1 MSSRCSAKWLGG
13 LSLVVAL
20 GCGQAE
26 TSPMRNGSNGSSAGG
41 AGGSAQ
47 NGEAGGNPASDAGT
61 SGVGTGGGG
70 VPGIGGNGGEV
81 AGGGGT
87 VGGGGAS
94 TAQECSLE
102 ATQAPATVELFV
114 NRAGS
119 MMAAFNE
126 NLDRWNA
133 VRNVLVGEM
142 GLVAAYQAQLRFGLA
157 LYSGAEVGAELE
169 TACPQLFTTPF
180 DLNNYTAIH
189 DTLMA
194 NEATGQNA
202 LGDAL
207 LAELERLQAV
217 QNAARK
223 VIVLVGVGDP
233 DTCIDPDSNG
243 QMEPKEYALSAAQMV
258 WDAGISIHA
267 INVTSE
273 SLDGQ
278 FMQDFAV
285 AGAGGDPAATYYDGS
300 DLTKLTAALQE
311 IFDSLIPCD
320 FQLSAA
326 ISDLGAAQGNVMLN
340 GQPVTYQD
348 GNGYVLLDPRTLR
361 LQGLACDAIKAP
373 NAALQVSFP
382 CNVITQ

>member
-1 MSSRCSAKWLGG
+1 MPS
-13 LSLVVAL
+13 V
-20 GCGQAE
+20 
-26 TSPMRNGSNGSSAGG
+26 
-41 AGGSAQ
+41 
-47 NGEAGGNPASDAGT
+47 
-61 SGVGTGGGG
+61 GGGG
-70 VPGIGGNGGEV
+70 DSGEV
-81 AGGGGT
+81 AGSGGT
-87 VGGGGAS
+87 VDGSGGS
-94 TAQECSLE
+94 TAQACLLN
-102 ATQAPATVELFV
+102 ATKVPVTVELFV

-119 MMAAFNE
+119 MMATFNE

-133 VRNVLVGEM
+133 VRSVLVGEM

-180 DLNNYTAIH
+180 DLNNYTAIR
-189 DTLMA
+189 DLLMA

-207 LAELERLQAV
+207 LAELDRLETV
-217 QNAARK
+217 QDSARK
-223 VIVLVGVGDP
+223 VIVLIGVGDP

-258 WDAGISIHA
+258 WDAGISIYA

-273 SLDGQ
+273 IQDGQ

-285 AGAGGDPAATYYDGS
+285 VSAGGNPAATYYDGS
-300 DLTKLTAALQE
+300 DLIKLTAALQE
-311 IFDSLIPCD
+311 IFDGLVSCD

-326 ISDLGAAQGNVMLN
+326 ISDFGANQGNVAVN

-348 GNGYVLLDPRTLR
+348 GNGYVLLEPNTLR
-361 LQGLACDAIKAP
+361 LQGTACDAIKA
-373 NAALQVSFP
+373 ADTALQVSFP
-382 CNVITQ
+382 CSAITQ